1 MGELNDIKNNKKT
14 IFAFL
19 IIYGLDLI
27 LKGFNINVPLN
38 YYTIVT
44 VGLLGF
50 PGLIMLAL
58 SFIFLI

>member
-1 MGELNDIKNNKKT
+1 MILRIIKKT